1 MLSVAGRAAERRR
14 DPVAAALLGYPPGA
28 TGDGFGYVTYL
39 SQSTIPA
46 FVAHIAMNVV
56 EPLTDYLCGPIAMGE
71 LENSALMLAFIL
83 GMMAFA
89 ASIYLARN
97 ILQEKLK
104 A

>member
-1 MLSVAGRAAERRR
+1 
-14 DPVAAALLGYPPGA
+14 
-28 TGDGFGYVTYL
+28 
-39 SQSTIPA
+39 
-46 FVAHIAMNVV
+46 MNVV
-56 EPLTDYLCGPIAMGE
+56 EPLTEYLWGPIAMGE